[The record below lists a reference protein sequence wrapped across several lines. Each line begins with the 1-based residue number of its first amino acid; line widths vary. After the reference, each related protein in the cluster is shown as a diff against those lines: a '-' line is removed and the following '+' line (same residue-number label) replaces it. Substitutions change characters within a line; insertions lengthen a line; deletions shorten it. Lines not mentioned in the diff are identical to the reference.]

1 MAKNMSYEHFKI
13 LLKKFEVG
21 TKNGHNWVEN
31 RFSRVGREGKCRAK
45 LEECENNHL
54 KVRNGQ
60 KTRKNLKLHVRFR
73 AYHYE
78 LLQ

>member
-1 MAKNMSYEHFKI
+1 MAKNMSYEHFK
-13 LLKKFEVG
+13 LLMKIFEVG

-31 RFSRVGREGKCRAK
+31 RFSRVGMDGKCNAK

-54 KVRNGQ
+54 NARNGQ
-60 KTRKNLKLHVRFR
+60 KTWKHRKFHVRFR